1 MKQIVVLA
9 LFILFLVA
17 CQNATDNKETKTTE
31 TKTAV
36 AGKYPTT
43 YSSSFEMGDMSLAEK
58 AVLNSWKNWEANK
71 IDDLKDFL
79 ADSVTILGAD
89 GTIFSGKKDSL
100 ITLWK
105 KVRSDYTSIVDSVA
119 AYTAINSTDK
129 NEKWALVW
137 VTEYSTNSKGVK
149 DTVDYQETWRF
160 NKDGKADMAL
170 QYQRKKKK

>member
-17 CQNATDNKETKTTE
+17 CQNATENKETKAPE
-31 TKTAV
+31 TKMAA
-36 AGKYPTT
+36 AGMYPTT
-43 YSSSFEMGDMSLAEK
+43 YSSSFEMGDMSLADK

-79 ADSVTILGAD
+79 ADSVTTLGAD
-89 GTIFSGKKDSL
+89 GMIFVGKKDSL
-100 ITLWK
+100 IALWK
-105 KVRSDYTSIVDSVA
+105 KVRADYTSIVDSVA

-137 VTEYSTNSKGVK
+137 VTEYSTNTKGVK
-149 DTVDYQETWRF
+149 DTADYQETWRF
-160 NKDGKADMAL
+160 NKDGKADMVL
-170 QYQRKKKK
+170 QYQRRKKK